1 VAHSPEENAPT
12 TEVIRYDLGWNA
24 INAMLRAGRS
34 LSGHERNCCFLN
46 GRGRRFADV
55 SAVAR
60 LDFDD
65 DGRVLALAD
74 WDYDGDV
81 DFWIANRSGP
91 QLRYLSNQL
100 APRSGFLAIRLQGVD
115 CNRDAIGASVEVE
128 SVINGQPVTQSST
141 LKAGEGY
148 LSQNSKW
155 MHFGLGDAEEVK
167 KLTVRW
173 PNGNTQLF
181 NNVQCNR
188 WYQLVEREQ
197 LATWTPPE
205 LPPLQPRELVA
216 PPVSDAARIV
226 LLKPIP
232 MPAISYR
239 SVEGNSVQRVT
250 QNSGVRLVN
259 LWASWCQPC
268 IKELAE
274 WKQHAD
280 ELESAGINVLAIN
293 VDEEGPSRSETVGAV
308 LNALSLPFELGDGDE
323 QLIEQFDV
331 LQRSLLSRQRP
342 LPIPSSFLV
351 DATGRLCVVYKGP
364 IEVATILN
372 DARVLNASPDAR
384 LAAATPFAGK
394 WLEPPG
400 GSTQLHLAVK
410 FLEGGLVEEAQNYIK
425 SLIDAEANGSE
436 DLSASLL
443 NLYGA
448 TLLDQQ
454 EYAAAA
460 KAFRRSLQLD
470 PQNRQAHIEL
480 GTILLQSGRGPESR
494 DHFMAVLRTNPSDP
508 ELQYKLGLA
517 HASAGELQMA
527 RSAFE
532 TSWRLRPSSTAAW
545 QLANV
550 AVQLNDIQQA
560 IASYEDAIRMNPKL
574 LYQANNLAWLLAT
587 TEESGLRDGQRAL
600 EIAQEICSREEVDA
614 SSIDT
619 LAAAYAAAGN
629 YQAAWETAE
638 RASEVAIAEGN
649 NELAARISA
658 RATLYKSGKPF
669 RESP

>member
-1 VAHSPEENAPT
+1 MAHSPEENAPT

-46 GRGRRFADV
+46 GRGGRFADV

-155 MHFGLGDAEEVK
+155 MHFGLGDAEAVK

-173 PNGNTQLF
+173 PNGNTQSF

-239 SVEGNSVQRVT
+239 SVEDNSVQRVT

-268 IKELAE
+268 IKELAD
-274 WKQHAD
+274 WKQHAG

-293 VDEEGPSRSETVGAV
+293 MDEEGPSRSETVGAV

-364 IEVATILN
+364 IEVATILK

-400 GSTQLHLAVK
+400 GSTPLHLAVK

-425 SLIDAEANGSE
+425 SLIDAEVNGSE

-460 KAFRRSLQLD
+460 KAFRRSLELD

-517 HASAGELQMA
+517 HASAGELQLA

-587 TEESGLRDGQRAL
+587 TEQSGLRDGQRAL

-669 RESP
+669 RQSP

>member
-1 VAHSPEENAPT
+1 MAHSPEENAPT

-46 GRGRRFADV
+46 GRGGRFADV

-128 SVINGQPVTQSST
+128 SVINGQPVTQTST

-155 MHFGLGDAEEVK
+155 MHFGLGDAEAVK

-173 PNGNTQLF
+173 PNGNTQSF

-239 SVEGNSVQRVT
+239 SVEDNSVQRVT

-268 IKELAE
+268 IKELAD

-364 IEVATILN
+364 IEVATILK

-400 GSTQLHLAVK
+400 GSTPLHLAVK

-517 HASAGELQMA
+517 HASAGELQLA

-587 TEESGLRDGQRAL
+587 TEQSGLRDGQRAL

-669 RESP
+669 RQSP